1 MTYSALYSIIK
12 IVKEGQDL
20 NGKEKTKMEVLA
32 MTDKQWK
39 GWLRRFKRDL
49 EDIKEAKTEEERNKK
64 LDEML
69 DEIQQDLE
77 D

>member
-1 MTYSALYSIIK
+1 M
-12 IVKEGQDL
+12 
-20 NGKEKTKMEVLA
+20 NGKTLTERRIDHMEVLN

-49 EDIKEAKTEEERNKK
+49 EELKSEKDAKERDKK
-64 LDEML
+64 LDVML
-69 DEIQQDLE
+69 EEIQQDLE

>member
-1 MTYSALYSIIK
+1 
-12 IVKEGQDL
+12 
-20 NGKEKTKMEVLA
+20 MEVLS

-49 EDIKEAKTEEERNKK
+49 EDLKELKDEKERDKK
-64 LDEML
+64 LDVML
-69 DEIQQDLE
+69 EEIQQDLE

>member
-1 MTYSALYSIIK
+1 
-12 IVKEGQDL
+12 
-20 NGKEKTKMEVLA
+20 

-49 EDIKEAKTEEERNKK
+49 EELKNEKDEIERNKK
-64 LDEML
+64 LDVML

>member
-1 MTYSALYSIIK
+1 MS
-12 IVKEGQDL
+12 
-20 NGKEKTKMEVLA
+20 VLA

-49 EDIKEAKTEEERNKK
+49 EEVKNQKDESERTKK
-64 LDEML
+64 LDVML
-69 DEIQQDLE
+69 EEIQQDLE

>member
-1 MTYSALYSIIK
+1 
-12 IVKEGQDL
+12 
-20 NGKEKTKMEVLA
+20 MEVLN

-49 EDIKEAKTEEERNKK
+49 EELKSEKDANERDKK
-64 LDEML
+64 LDVML
-69 DEIQQDLE
+69 EEIQQDLE

>member
-1 MTYSALYSIIK
+1 M
-12 IVKEGQDL
+12 
-20 NGKEKTKMEVLA
+20 NGKESRKMEVLS

-49 EDIKEAKTEEERNKK
+49 EDIKAAKTEDERNKK

-69 DEIQQDLE
+69 DDIQQDLE

>member
-1 MTYSALYSIIK
+1 
-12 IVKEGQDL
+12 
-20 NGKEKTKMEVLA
+20 MEVLN

-49 EDIKEAKTEEERNKK
+49 EELKKEKDEKERDKK
-64 LDEML
+64 LDVML
-69 DEIQQDLE
+69 EEIQQDLE

>member
-1 MTYSALYSIIK
+1 
-12 IVKEGQDL
+12 
-20 NGKEKTKMEVLA
+20 MEVLN

-49 EDIKEAKTEEERNKK
+49 EDLKSEKDANERDKK
-64 LDEML
+64 IDVML
-69 DEIQQDLE
+69 EEIQQDLE

>member
-1 MTYSALYSIIK
+1 
-12 IVKEGQDL
+12 
-20 NGKEKTKMEVLA
+20 MEVLS

-49 EDIKEAKTEEERNKK
+49 EELRKEEDEKERNKK
-64 LDEML
+64 LDIML
-69 DEIQQDLE
+69 EEIQQDLE

>member
-1 MTYSALYSIIK
+1 
-12 IVKEGQDL
+12 
-20 NGKEKTKMEVLA
+20 MEVLS

-49 EDIKEAKTEEERNKK
+49 EDLKSEKDEKERDRK
-64 LDEML
+64 LNVML
-69 DEIQQDLE
+69 EEIQQDLE

>member
-1 MTYSALYSIIK
+1 
-12 IVKEGQDL
+12 
-20 NGKEKTKMEVLA
+20 MEVLS

-49 EDIKEAKTEEERNKK
+49 EELRKEEDEKERNKK
-64 LDEML
+64 LDIML

>member
-1 MTYSALYSIIK
+1 
-12 IVKEGQDL
+12 
-20 NGKEKTKMEVLA
+20 MEVLN

-49 EDIKEAKTEEERNKK
+49 EELKSEKDAMERDKK
-64 LDEML
+64 LDVML
-69 DEIQQDLE
+69 EEIQQDLE

>member
-1 MTYSALYSIIK
+1 
-12 IVKEGQDL
+12 
-20 NGKEKTKMEVLA
+20 MEVLN

-49 EDIKEAKTEEERNKK
+49 EELKSEKDANERDKK
-64 LDEML
+64 IDVML
-69 DEIQQDLE
+69 EEIQQDLE

>member
-1 MTYSALYSIIK
+1 
-12 IVKEGQDL
+12 
-20 NGKEKTKMEVLA
+20 MEVLA

>member
-1 MTYSALYSIIK
+1 
-12 IVKEGQDL
+12 
-20 NGKEKTKMEVLA
+20 MEVLN

-49 EDIKEAKTEEERNKK
+49 EELKSEKDAKERDKK
-64 LDEML
+64 LDIML
-69 DEIQQDLE
+69 EEIQQDLE

>member
-1 MTYSALYSIIK
+1 
-12 IVKEGQDL
+12 
-20 NGKEKTKMEVLA
+20 MEAVN

-49 EDIKEAKTEEERNKK
+49 EDLKKTKDEKEREKK
-64 LDEML
+64 IEILLE
-69 DEIQQDLE
+69 EIQQDLE

>member
-1 MTYSALYSIIK
+1 MEAL
-12 IVKEGQDL
+12 
-20 NGKEKTKMEVLA
+20 N

-49 EDIKEAKTEEERNKK
+49 EELKKEKDEKERDKK
-64 LDEML
+64 LDVML
-69 DEIQQDLE
+69 EEIQQDLE

>member
-1 MTYSALYSIIK
+1 
-12 IVKEGQDL
+12 
-20 NGKEKTKMEVLA
+20 MEVLN

-49 EDIKEAKTEEERNKK
+49 EELKKEKDEKERDKK
-64 LDEML
+64 LDIML
-69 DEIQQDLE
+69 EEIQQDLE

>member
-1 MTYSALYSIIK
+1 
-12 IVKEGQDL
+12 
-20 NGKEKTKMEVLA
+20 MEVLT

-49 EDIKEAKTEEERNKK
+49 EGIKQAQTEEERNKK
-64 LDEML
+64 LEEML

>member
-1 MTYSALYSIIK
+1 MD
-12 IVKEGQDL
+12 VL
-20 NGKEKTKMEVLA
+20 N

-49 EDIKEAKTEEERNKK
+49 EEIKDAKDESERNKK
-64 LDEML
+64 LNIML
-69 DEIQQDLE
+69 EEIQQDLE

>member
-1 MTYSALYSIIK
+1 
-12 IVKEGQDL
+12 
-20 NGKEKTKMEVLA
+20 MEVLS

-49 EDIKEAKTEEERNKK
+49 EELKNEKDAKARDKK
-64 LDEML
+64 LDVML
-69 DEIQQDLE
+69 EEIQQDLE

>member
-1 MTYSALYSIIK
+1 
-12 IVKEGQDL
+12 
-20 NGKEKTKMEVLA
+20 MEVLN

-49 EDIKEAKTEEERNKK
+49 EELKKEKDENERDKK
-64 LDEML
+64 IDVML
-69 DEIQQDLE
+69 EEIQQDLE

>member
-1 MTYSALYSIIK
+1 
-12 IVKEGQDL
+12 
-20 NGKEKTKMEVLA
+20 MEVLS

-49 EDIKEAKTEEERNKK
+49 EELKSEKDANERDKK
-64 LDEML
+64 IDVML
-69 DEIQQDLE
+69 EEIQQDLE

>member
-1 MTYSALYSIIK
+1 
-12 IVKEGQDL
+12 
-20 NGKEKTKMEVLA
+20 MEVLN

-49 EDIKEAKTEEERNKK
+49 EELRNEKDEKERDKK
-64 LDEML
+64 LDVML
-69 DEIQQDLE
+69 EEIQQDLE

>member
-1 MTYSALYSIIK
+1 
-12 IVKEGQDL
+12 
-20 NGKEKTKMEVLA
+20 MEVLA

-49 EDIKEAKTEEERNKK
+49 EDIKEAKTEEERSKK
-64 LDEML
+64 LEEML
-69 DEIQQDLE
+69 GEIQQDLE

>member
-1 MTYSALYSIIK
+1 
-12 IVKEGQDL
+12 
-20 NGKEKTKMEVLA
+20 MEVLN

-49 EDIKEAKTEEERNKK
+49 EELKKEKDENERDKK
-64 LDEML
+64 LDVML
-69 DEIQQDLE
+69 EEIQQDLE

>member
-1 MTYSALYSIIK
+1 
-12 IVKEGQDL
+12 
-20 NGKEKTKMEVLA
+20 MEVLN

-49 EDIKEAKTEEERNKK
+49 EELKKEKDEEKRDKK
-64 LDEML
+64 LDIML
-69 DEIQQDLE
+69 EEIQQDLE

>member
-1 MTYSALYSIIK
+1 
-12 IVKEGQDL
+12 
-20 NGKEKTKMEVLA
+20 MEVLA

-49 EDIKEAKTEEERNKK
+49 EEIKNSKDEKKREEK
-64 LDEML
+64 LDQMIE
-69 DEIQQDLE
+69 DIQQDLE

>member
-1 MTYSALYSIIK
+1 MD
-12 IVKEGQDL
+12 VL
-20 NGKEKTKMEVLA
+20 N

-49 EDIKEAKTEEERNKK
+49 EELKKEKDEQARNKK
-64 LDEML
+64 LEIMIK
-69 DEIQQDLE
+69 EIQQDLE

>member
-1 MTYSALYSIIK
+1 MEAL
-12 IVKEGQDL
+12 
-20 NGKEKTKMEVLA
+20 N

-49 EDIKEAKTEEERNKK
+49 EELKSEKDEKERNRK
-64 LDEML
+64 LDIML
-69 DEIQQDLE
+69 AEIQQDLE